1 MEKMLDTAGSL
12 VGGLGVAVCLLAGL
26 ARMLGILTLAGSEMG
41 TWFVV
46 GIAIIAV
53 GCFIKLQAISAR
65 QHW

>member
-1 MEKMLDTAGSL
+1 MEKMLDTAGSI
-12 VGGLGVAVCLLAGL
+12 VGAVGVVVCVLAGM
-26 ARMLGILTLAGSEMG
+26 ARMLGMLTLAGSEMG